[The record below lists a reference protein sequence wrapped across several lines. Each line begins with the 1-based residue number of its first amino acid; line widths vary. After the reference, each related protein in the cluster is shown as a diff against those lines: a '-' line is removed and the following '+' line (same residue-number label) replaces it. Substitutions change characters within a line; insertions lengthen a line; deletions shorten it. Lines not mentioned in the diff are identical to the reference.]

1 MGIALLSPHESAHF
15 PVVRAKYAAQLFGKP
30 VNRRF
35 LCLCGVPLDLC
46 RLYISFISAVLPV
59 LFVPQITLIPGDH

>member
-1 MGIALLSPHESAHF
+1 LGAALLSTHESAQF

-30 VNRRF
+30 ANRRF
-35 LCLCGVPLDLC
+35 LRLCGVPLFIC

>member
-15 PVVRAKYAAQLFGKP
+15 PVARAKYAAQLFGKP
-30 VNRRF
+30 ANRRF
-35 LCLCGVPLDLC
+35 LRLCGVPLLC
-46 RLYISFISAVLPV
+46 RLYISFISAGLPV